1 MKLKDYLANAQ
12 LFPLMGVSQLNDIGE
27 VLDKMLKSQHGLKTC
42 GGMITEFVEPDGT
55 VSLDNQRFIANALY
69 QSYKAK
75 WDSLI
80 KFASEEVNP
89 LVEKMTKTKTTYGK
103 IVDEKLGGKDIVN
116 QTDKIAGFDSTDFVD
131 KDSQEHSTT
140 HGRTSNTTNT
150 GSDEKIVES
159 RLTQAEV
166 LVDYTLNVWD
176 KYGITR
182 TIIADAVSLLTLPVY
197 ELDEEREE
205 IKHESRTDCN
215 IM

>member
-1 MKLKDYLANAQ
+1 MKLKEYLANAQ
-12 LFPLMGVSQLNDIGE
+12 LFPLMGVSQLNVIGD
-27 VLDKMLKSQHGLKTC
+27 VLDKILKAQHGMKSC
-42 GGMITEFVEPDGT
+42 GAIITDFVEPDGT
-55 VSLDNQRFIANALY
+55 VSLENQRFIANALY
-69 QSYKAK
+69 QSNKAK

-89 LVEKMTKTKTTYGK
+89 LVEKTVKTTTNYGK
-103 IVDEKLGGKDIVN
+103 IVDEKLGGTDTISQKDS
-116 QTDKIAGFDSTDFVD
+116 IAGFDSTDFVD

-166 LVDYTLNVWD
+166 LVDYTLNFWD

-182 TIIADAVSLLTLPVY
+182 TVIADALSFLTLPLY
-197 ELDEEREE
+197 DLD
-205 IKHESRTDCN
+205 
-215 IM
+215 

>member
-1 MKLKDYLANAQ
+1 MKLKEYLANAQ

-27 VLDKMLKSQHGLKTC
+27 VLDKIMKTQHGLKTC
-42 GGMITEFVEPDGT
+42 GAIITEFVEPDGT
-55 VSLDNQRFIANALY
+55 VSLENQRFIANALY
-69 QSYKAK
+69 QCNKDK

-89 LVEKMTKTKTTYGK
+89 LVEKTVKTKTNYGK
-103 IVDEKLGGKDIVN
+103 IVDEKLGGTDTISQKDR
-116 QTDKIAGFDSTDFVD
+116 IAGFDSTDFVD

-166 LVDYTLNVWD
+166 LVDYTLNFWD

-182 TIIADAVSLLTLPVY
+182 TVIADALKFLTLPLY
-197 ELDEEREE
+197 DF
-205 IKHESRTDCN
+205 N
-215 IM
+215 

>member
-103 IVDEKLGGKDIVN
+103 IVDEKLGGKDVVN

-166 LVDYTLNVWD
+166 LVDYTLNFWD

-182 TIIADAVSLLTLPVY
+182 TIIGDAVSFLTLPLY
-197 ELDEEREE
+197 ELD
-205 IKHESRTDCN
+205 
-215 IM
+215 

>member
-12 LFPLMGVSQLNDIGE
+12 LFPLMDVSQLNVIGD
-27 VLDKMLKSQHGLKTC
+27 VLDKLLKTQHGMKTC
-42 GGMITEFVEPDGT
+42 GPIITEFVEPDGT
-55 VSLDNQRFIANALY
+55 VNLDNQRFIANALY
-69 QSYKAK
+69 QWNKAK

-80 KFASEEVNP
+80 KFASEEINP
-89 LVEKMTKTKTTYGK
+89 LVEKTVKTKTNYGK
-103 IVDEKLGGKDIVN
+103 IVDEKLGGTDTISQKDR
-116 QTDKIAGFDSTDFVD
+116 IAGFDSTDFVD

-166 LVDYTLNVWD
+166 LVDYTLNFWD

-182 TIIADAVSLLTLPVY
+182 TVIADTINFLTLPLY
-197 ELDEEREE
+197 DLD
-205 IKHESRTDCN
+205 
-215 IM
+215 

>member
-1 MKLKDYLANAQ
+1 MKLKDYLAKAQ

-166 LVDYTLNVWD
+166 LVDYTLNFWD

-182 TIIADAVSLLTLPVY
+182 TIIADAVSFLTLPLY
-197 ELDEEREE
+197 ELD
-205 IKHESRTDCN
+205 
-215 IM
+215 

>member
-80 KFASEEVNP
+80 NFASEEVNP

-103 IVDEKLGGKDIVN
+103 IVNEKLGGKDVVN

-150 GSDEKIVES
+150 GSDERIVES

-166 LVDYTLNVWD
+166 LVDYTLNFWD

-182 TIIADAVSLLTLPVY
+182 TIIADAVSFLTLPLY
-197 ELDEEREE
+197 EID
-205 IKHESRTDCN
+205 
-215 IM
+215 

>member
-166 LVDYTLNVWD
+166 LVDYTLNFWD

-182 TIIADAVSLLTLPVY
+182 TVIADAVSFLTLPLY
-197 ELDEEREE
+197 EVD
-205 IKHESRTDCN
+205 
-215 IM
+215 

>member
-12 LFPLMGVSQLNDIGE
+12 LFPLMDVSQLNVIGD
-27 VLDKMLKSQHGLKTC
+27 VLDKLLKTQHGMKTC
-42 GGMITEFVEPDGT
+42 GPIITEFVEPDGT
-55 VSLDNQRFIANALY
+55 VNLDNQRFIANALY
-69 QSYKAK
+69 QWNKAK

-80 KFASEEVNP
+80 KFASEEINP
-89 LVEKMTKTKTTYGK
+89 LVEKTVKTKTNYGK
-103 IVDEKLGGKDIVN
+103 IVDEKLGGTDTISQKDR
-116 QTDKIAGFDSTDFVD
+116 IAGFDSTDFVD

-166 LVDYTLNVWD
+166 LVDYTLNFWD

-182 TIIADAVSLLTLPVY
+182 TVIADALSFLTLPLY
-197 ELDEEREE
+197 DLD
-205 IKHESRTDCN
+205 
-215 IM
+215 

>member
-12 LFPLMGVSQLNDIGE
+12 LFPLMDVSQLNVIGD
-27 VLDKMLKSQHGLKTC
+27 VLDKILKTQHGMKNC
-42 GGMITEFVEPDGT
+42 GAIITEFVEPDGT
-55 VSLDNQRFIANALY
+55 VTLENQRFIANALY
-69 QSYKAK
+69 QCNKDK

-89 LVEKMTKTKTTYGK
+89 LVEKTVKTKTNYGK
-103 IVDEKLGGKDIVN
+103 IVDEKLGGTDTISQK
-116 QTDKIAGFDSTDFVD
+116 DKIAGFDSTDFVD

-140 HGRTSNTTNT
+140 HGRTSNTMNK

-166 LVDYTLNVWD
+166 LVDYTLNFWD

-182 TIIADAVSLLTLPVY
+182 TVIADALKFLTLPLY
-197 ELDEEREE
+197 DLD
-205 IKHESRTDCN
+205 
-215 IM
+215 

>member
-12 LFPLMGVSQLNDIGE
+12 LFPLMGVSQLNAIGD
-27 VLDKMLKSQHGLKTC
+27 VLDKILATQHGLKTC
-42 GGMITEFVEPDGT
+42 GSIITEFVEPDGT
-55 VSLDNQRFIANALY
+55 VTLDNQRFIANALY

-89 LVEKMTKTKTTYGK
+89 LVERSTTVKTNYGK
-103 IVDEKLGGKDIVN
+103 IVDEKLGGTDTVS
-116 QTDKIAGFDSTDFVD
+116 QTDRIAGFDSTDFVD

-150 GSDEKIVES
+150 GSDEKTFEG
-159 RLTQAEV
+159 RFKQAEV
-166 LVDYTLNVWD
+166 LVDYTLNFWD

-182 TIIADAVSLLTLPVY
+182 TVIADALSFLTLPLY
-197 ELDEEREE
+197 DLD
-205 IKHESRTDCN
+205 
-215 IM
+215 

>member
-55 VSLDNQRFIANALY
+55 VSLDNQRFIANAMY

-166 LVDYTLNVWD
+166 LVDYTLNFWD

-182 TIIADAVSLLTLPVY
+182 TIIADAVSFLTLPLY
-197 ELDEEREE
+197 ELD
-205 IKHESRTDCN
+205 
-215 IM
+215 

>member
-12 LFPLMGVSQLNDIGE
+12 LFPLMDVSQLNVIGD
-27 VLDKMLKSQHGLKTC
+27 VLDKILKTQHGMKNC
-42 GGMITEFVEPDGT
+42 GAIITEFVEPDGT
-55 VSLDNQRFIANALY
+55 VNLDNQRFIANALY
-69 QSYKAK
+69 QWNKAK

-80 KFASEEVNP
+80 KFASEEINP
-89 LVEKMTKTKTTYGK
+89 LVEKTVKTKTNYGK
-103 IVDEKLGGKDIVN
+103 IVDEKLGGTDTISQKDR
-116 QTDKIAGFDSTDFVD
+116 IAGFDSTDFVD

-166 LVDYTLNVWD
+166 LVDYTLNFWD

-182 TIIADAVSLLTLPVY
+182 TVIADTINFLTLPLY
-197 ELDEEREE
+197 DLD
-205 IKHESRTDCN
+205 
-215 IM
+215 

>member
-1 MKLKDYLANAQ
+1 MKLKEYMANAQ

-27 VLDKMLKSQHGLKTC
+27 VLDKLLRTQHGLKTC
-42 GGMITEFVEPDGT
+42 GAIITESVEPDGT
-55 VSLDNQRFIANALY
+55 VSLENQQFIAKAVY
-69 QSYKAK
+69 QNYKAK

-89 LVEKMTKTKTTYGK
+89 LVEKTTKTKTTYGK
-103 IVDEKLGGKDIVN
+103 IVDEKLGGKDVVN
-116 QTDKIAGFDSTDFVD
+116 QTDKIAGFDSADFVD

-166 LVDYTLNVWD
+166 LVDYTLNFWD

-182 TIIADAVSLLTLPVY
+182 TVIADALNFLTLPLY
-197 ELDEEREE
+197 DLD
-205 IKHESRTDCN
+205 
-215 IM
+215 

>member
-27 VLDKMLKSQHGLKTC
+27 VLDKMLKSQHGLKSC

-166 LVDYTLNVWD
+166 LVDYTLNFWD

-182 TIIADAVSLLTLPVY
+182 TVIADAVSFLTLPLY
-197 ELDEEREE
+197 ELD
-205 IKHESRTDCN
+205 
-215 IM
+215 

>member
-55 VSLDNQRFIANALY
+55 VNLDNQRFIANALY
-69 QSYKAK
+69 QWNKAK

-80 KFASEEVNP
+80 KFASEKVNP
-89 LVEKMTKTKTTYGK
+89 LVEKTTKTKTTYGK
-103 IVDEKLGGKDIVN
+103 IVDEKLGGKDIVS

-166 LVDYTLNVWD
+166 LVDYTLNFWD

-182 TIIADAVSLLTLPVY
+182 TLIADAVSFLTLPLY
-197 ELDEEREE
+197 DLD
-205 IKHESRTDCN
+205 
-215 IM
+215 

>member
-166 LVDYTLNVWD
+166 LVDYTLNFWD

-182 TIIADAVSLLTLPVY
+182 TIIGDAVSFLTLPLY
-197 ELDEEREE
+197 ELD
-205 IKHESRTDCN
+205 
-215 IM
+215 

>member
-1 MKLKDYLANAQ
+1 MKLKEYLANAQ

-27 VLDKMLKSQHGLKTC
+27 MLDKMLKAQHGLKSC
-42 GGMITEFVEPDGT
+42 GSIITEFVEPDGT
-55 VSLDNQRFIANALY
+55 VSLENQQFIAIALY
-69 QSYKAK
+69 QTYKDK

-80 KFASEEVNP
+80 KFANEEVNP
-89 LVEKMTKTKTTYGK
+89 LVEKTTKTKTTYGK
-103 IVDEKLGGKDIVN
+103 IVDEKLGGKDIVS

-166 LVDYTLNVWD
+166 LVDYTLNFWD

-182 TIIADAVSLLTLPVY
+182 TLIGDAVSFLTLPLY
-197 ELDEEREE
+197 NLD
-205 IKHESRTDCN
+205 
-215 IM
+215 

>member
-103 IVDEKLGGKDIVN
+103 IVDEKLGGKDVVN

-166 LVDYTLNVWD
+166 LVDYTLNFWD

-182 TIIADAVSLLTLPVY
+182 TVIADAVSFLTLPLY
-197 ELDEEREE
+197 ELD
-205 IKHESRTDCN
+205 
-215 IM
+215 

>member
-1 MKLKDYLANAQ
+1 MQLKEYLANAQ
-12 LFPLMGVSQLNDIGE
+12 LFPLMGVSQLNVIGD
-27 VLDKMLKSQHGLKTC
+27 VLDKILKAQHGLKSC
-42 GGMITEFVEPDGT
+42 GAIITEFVEPDGT
-55 VSLDNQRFIANALY
+55 VSLENQRFIANALY

-89 LVEKMTKTKTTYGK
+89 LVEQTVKTKTNYGK
-103 IVDEKLGGKDIVN
+103 IVDEKLGGTDTISQKDR
-116 QTDKIAGFDSTDFVD
+116 IAGFDSTDFVD

-166 LVDYTLNVWD
+166 LVDYTLNFWD

-182 TIIADAVSLLTLPVY
+182 TVIADALSFLTLPLY
-197 ELDEEREE
+197 DLD
-205 IKHESRTDCN
+205 
-215 IM
+215 

>member
-1 MKLKDYLANAQ
+1 MKLKEYLANAQ
-12 LFPLMGVSQLNDIGE
+12 LFPLMGVSQLNAIGE
-27 VLDKMLKSQHGLKTC
+27 VLDKLLRTQHGMKTC
-42 GGMITEFVEPDGT
+42 GAIITEFVEPDGT
-55 VSLDNQRFIANALY
+55 VSLENQQFIANALY

-89 LVEKMTKTKTTYGK
+89 LVERSTTVKTTYGK
-103 IVDEKLGGKDIVN
+103 IVDEQLGGKDVIS
-116 QTDKIAGFDSTDFVD
+116 QTDKIAGFDSTDFVN

-150 GSDEKIVES
+150 GTDEQTVES

-166 LVDYTLNVWD
+166 LVDYTLNFWD

-182 TIIADAVSLLTLPVY
+182 TVIADALNFLTLPLY
-197 ELDEEREE
+197 DLD
-205 IKHESRTDCN
+205 
-215 IM
+215 

>member
-166 LVDYTLNVWD
+166 LVDYTLNFWD

-182 TIIADAVSLLTLPVY
+182 TIIGDAVSFLTLPLY
-197 ELDEEREE
+197 DLD
-205 IKHESRTDCN
+205 
-215 IM
+215 

>member
-1 MKLKDYLANAQ
+1 MKLKEYLDNAQ
-12 LFPLMGVSQLNDIGE
+12 LFPLMGVSQLNVIGD
-27 VLDKMLKSQHGLKTC
+27 VLDKLLKTQHGMKIC
-42 GGMITEFVEPDGT
+42 GSIITEFVEPDGT
-55 VSLDNQRFIANALY
+55 VNLDNQRFIANALY
-69 QSYKAK
+69 QWNKAK

-89 LVEKMTKTKTTYGK
+89 LVEKTVKTKTNYGK
-103 IVDEKLGGKDIVN
+103 IVDEKLGGTDTISQKDR
-116 QTDKIAGFDSTDFVD
+116 IAGFDSTDFVD

-166 LVDYTLNVWD
+166 LVDYTLNFLD

-182 TIIADAVSLLTLPVY
+182 TVIADTINFLTLPLY
-197 ELDEEREE
+197 DLD
-205 IKHESRTDCN
+205 
-215 IM
+215 

>member
-12 LFPLMGVSQLNDIGE
+12 LFPLMGVSELNDIGE

-75 WDSLI
+75 WDRLI

-166 LVDYTLNVWD
+166 LVDYTLNFWD

-182 TIIADAVSLLTLPVY
+182 TIIADAVSFLTLPLY
-197 ELDEEREE
+197 ELD
-205 IKHESRTDCN
+205 
-215 IM
+215 